1 MELQVVA
8 PSTSR
13 STPALLAATLL
24 LRPGS
29 VRDPALSSSTRSRS
43 SKHATDTAQSTGAR
57 RPSAGRPPVPAAC
70 ATSRPSTASSPT
82 ASRRA
87 PPPAPRAPRPPKCL
101 AERQGEQ
108 VLTACKSP
116 LGQAHDTVGV
126 QQNGMHGMGRS
137 VIPSVA

>member
-1 MELQVVA
+1 MGLQVVA

-29 VRDPALSSSTRSRS
+29 VRDIALFEQYTTLEGL
-43 SKHATDTAQSTGAR
+43 ATNAAQSTGAR

-82 ASRRA
+82 VSALA
-87 PPPAPRAPRPPKCL
+87 PLPAPRAPRPRKL
-101 AERQGEQ
+101 FAE
-108 VLTACKSP
+108 
-116 LGQAHDTVGV
+116 
-126 QQNGMHGMGRS
+126 
-137 VIPSVA
+137 